1 VQLLG
6 KGRGFV
12 NWVAPVGVTVRNGGM
27 SKIVLTVGVLLIVLG
42 LAYHFAALQ
51 IFGLLVP
58 KDEGSRL
65 YAGDVSYGADQ
76 RQTLDVYG
84 PTEGEGPFPVVVF
97 VHGGSWETGSK
108 NPYAFVGRAF
118 AAQGF
123 VTMVINYRLHP
134 AHKYPAFVED
144 TALALTWA
152 AANAAAYRGDRAKL
166 FAIGQSAGGYNVAQA
181 VLNQSFQTPKLAGVA
196 TLAAPLDFLPLDSPI
211 TIKVFGG
218 VADLPETQP
227 VNHVRADAPPFLI
240 LHGTADPLVYPKN
253 ARSLD
258 AALRGV
264 GAASELIIYEGI
276 NHRDTVL
283 ALSRVRRDVAPML
296 ADIVRFLKDKSR

>member
-1 VQLLG
+1 
-6 KGRGFV
+6 
-12 NWVAPVGVTVRNGGM
+12 M
-27 SKIVLTVGVLLIVLG
+27 SKIVLTVGVLLFVLG
-42 LAYHFAALQ
+42 LAYQFAALE

-58 KDEGSRL
+58 KDAGSRL
-65 YAGDVSYGADQ
+65 TASDVAYGPDG
-76 RQTLDVYG
+76 RHRLDVYV
-84 PTEGEGPFPVVVF
+84 PTEGRRPFPVVVF
-97 VHGGSWETGSK
+97 VHGGSWETGNK

-123 VTMVINYRLHP
+123 VTMVVNYRLHP
-134 AHKYPAFVED
+134 AHPYPAFVED

-152 AANAAAYRGDRAKL
+152 AEHAGDYGGDGAKL
-166 FAIGQSAGGYNVAQA
+166 FAVGQSAGGYNVAQA
-181 VLNQSFQTPKLAGVA
+181 VLNERFRTPKLAGVV

-227 VNHVRADAPPFLI
+227 VAHVRADAPPFLI
-240 LHGTADPLVYPKN
+240 LHGTADPLVRLKN

-264 GAASELIIYEGI
+264 GGASELIIYEGV

-283 ALSRVRRDVAPML
+283 ALSKVRRDVAPIL
-296 ADIVRFLKDKSR
+296 SDIVRFLKDKSR